1 MNDQERRGARAE
13 WLILA
18 AAGAVSLLPYLANH
32 HYFARMYWFGDE
44 FDLIDQID
52 RIGFWKWV
60 GLAFAENFVPLFKVL
75 WGGAVICFHG
85 SYAAMLALVWLTH
98 AANVVLLGRLLRACG
113 LGWAPVLLAL
123 AAFGLAP
130 SNLETLA
137 WSVQWSAMLA
147 VTFMLA
153 GLDLV
158 LRGRG
163 GTPGAVSNSAA
174 SALAFSRGVLTGP
187 LIALAAV
194 CSSGERIA
202 RRAAAAAWIMA
213 PSVAVAILITVL
225 VPSGNQDHM
234 AGHWLDAAVYGT
246 WYFALNPAHQLFGV
260 ESWGPRT
267 AAALLLAKLLLM
279 AWCLARSRGR
289 VRLLFVLLLLFDL
302 GNAALL
308 GVGRFHT
315 GLPTVISSRYQYASL
330 IAVAPFAAF
339 WADAVLGRLLRKD
352 LLRSAFAAV
361 LVALSAWSMLAQWPA
376 RIREFS
382 DWRGVRSREIFM
394 DGTSKS
400 NDVPGFPG
408 FPMARAKEIVRK
420 YSLH

>member
-1 MNDQERRGARAE
+1 
-13 WLILA
+13 
-18 AAGAVSLLPYLANH
+18 
-32 HYFARMYWFGDE
+32 
-44 FDLIDQID
+44 
-52 RIGFWKWV
+52 
-60 GLAFAENFVPLFKVL
+60 
-75 WGGAVICFHG
+75 
-85 SYAAMLALVWLTH
+85 
-98 AANVVLLGRLLRACG
+98 
-113 LGWAPVLLAL
+113 
-123 AAFGLAP
+123 
-130 SNLETLA
+130 
-137 WSVQWSAMLA
+137 
-147 VTFMLA
+147 
-153 GLDLV
+153 
-158 LRGRG
+158 
-163 GTPGAVSNSAA
+163 
-174 SALAFSRGVLTGP
+174 
-187 LIALAAV
+187 
-194 CSSGERIA
+194 
-202 RRAAAAAWIMA
+202 
-213 PSVAVAILITVL
+213 
-225 VPSGNQDHM
+225 
-234 AGHWLDAAVYGT
+234 
-246 WYFALNPAHQLFGV
+246 
-260 ESWGPRT
+260 
-267 AAALLLAKLLLM
+267 M